1 MNTKTKGMPLR
12 YKLFFGLMIAV
23 LASLGAVYAVATHFL
38 VSDTKGFIAAEHATQ
53 IEGIVSQ
60 LTSYHSKKSTWNGI
74 EEVFSPQR
82 SR

>member
-12 YKLFFGLMIAV
+12 YKLFLGLMIAV

-38 VSDTKGFIAAEHATQ
+38 ISDTKGFIAAEHATQ

-60 LTSYHSKKSTWNGI
+60 LTSYYSKKSTWNGI